1 MAAPNSTVTLICS
14 DDVEIKVDRHVAEQS
29 IIIRDML
36 EDLGDCDEAIPIA
49 EVDSLVMSKV
59 VDWCTHHQNDPRPSN
74 DTAAAGDDDG
84 KRPKSTKINDQW
96 DQNYM
101 QVEQEV
107 VFQIILAANY
117 LDIKGLLDLGCKVV
131 AKMIEGKTTQ
141 QLRDQF
147 GIEND
152 FTPEE
157 EERIRRENEWA
168 EK

>member
-1 MAAPNSTVTLICS
+1 MEAPNSTVTLICS
-14 DDVEIKVDRHVAEQS
+14 DDVEIVVDRHVAEKS
-29 IIIRDML
+29 IIINDML
-36 EDLGDCDEAIPIA
+36 EDLGDCDEAIPIV
-49 EVDSLVMSKV
+49 EVNSLVMGKV
-59 VDWCTHHQNDPRPSN
+59 LEWCTHHQNDPRPSE
-74 DTAAAGDDDG
+74 DTVAGNKDV
-84 KRPKSTKINDQW
+84 KRPKSTKISDPW
-96 DQNYM
+96 DQNYI
-101 QVEQEV
+101 QVEQEM

-117 LDIKGLLDLGCKVV
+117 LDIKGLLDLGCKAV
-131 AKMIEGKTTQ
+131 AQKIEGKTTQ

>member
-14 DDVEIKVDRHVAEQS
+14 DDIEIAVDRHVAEQS

-36 EDLGDCDEAIPIA
+36 EDLGDCDEAIPIV
-49 EVDSLVMSKV
+49 EVDSSVMSKV
-59 VDWCTHHQNDPRPSN
+59 VEWCTHHRNDPRPSDN
-74 DTAAAGDDDG
+74 TTAGDDDG
-84 KRPKSTKINDQW
+84 KRPKSTEISDSW
-96 DQNYM
+96 DQDYM
-101 QVEQEV
+101 QVEQEM

-117 LDIKGLLDLGCKVV
+117 LDIKGLLDLGCKAV
-131 AKMIEGKTTQ
+131 AKMIEGKTTE

-157 EERIRRENEWA
+157 EERIRRENKWA